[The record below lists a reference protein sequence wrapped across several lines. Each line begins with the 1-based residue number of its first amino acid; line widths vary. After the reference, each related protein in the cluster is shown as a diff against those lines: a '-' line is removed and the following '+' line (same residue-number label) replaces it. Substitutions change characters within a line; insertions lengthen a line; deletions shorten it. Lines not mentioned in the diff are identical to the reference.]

1 MAENP
6 NTENRSPEAAKKGCM
21 ALLLL
26 LVFFFLVGRHCS
38 HNAEEKDTAPTADT
52 SSQTRTKPSPTPA
65 VPLADTLKTSVP
77 KVPEEKPHTAYS
89 PMDASCDEGYADGY
103 ENGYASGRRGLSY
116 DSGYYYGDGSNPDPA
131 AVAKYRE
138 CYDEGYQDGY
148 YNGQAEYS
156 AEQERIREE
165 EERINRMH
173 RQSWKN
179 AHPY

>member
-1 MAENP
+1 MREES
-6 NTENRSPEAAKKGCM
+6 NTGNQSPEAAKKGCL

-52 SSQTRTKPSPTPA
+52 SSQTKPSPTPA
-65 VPLADTLKTSVP
+65 IPLTDTLKTSAP
-77 KVPEEKPHTAYS
+77 KAPAAEKSAGIS
-89 PMDASCDEGYADGY
+89 PMEASCEEGYADGY
-103 ENGYASGRRGLSY
+103 ENGYASGRRGLYY
-116 DSGYYYGDGSNPDPA
+116 DSGYYYGDGSNPDAA

-148 YNGQAEYS
+148 YDGQAEYS

-165 EERINRMH
+165 EERQRELY
-173 RQSWKN
+173 RFPW
-179 AHPY
+179 